1 MLLRAT
7 LICVFLLPSL
17 ASANP
22 SLSEEGELEV
32 IVNAAKNNDGEIQ
45 VTLIN
50 TAAQFDS
57 KEDPVAICRKSID
70 KQKALCKFEKLKHGE
85 YAIFAYHDE
94 NKNNTLDENFLGAPK
109 EKLAVSGVDLSQNQ
123 SPTFLDS
130 KFKFSSQLAQIFIN
144 LQ

>member
-32 IVNAAKNNDGEIQ
+32 IVNASKNNDGEIQ